1 MSDPDKVLTQWLQR
15 EEQLFRALERLVLE
29 DQIKKGFAN
38 EAALGE
44 IGHTAVPAHNLLR
57 EATPRYLERQFL
69 YRFCATKADGHL
81 ARTAIEDQGLA
92 GCGPSRFSRRC
103 PLPQSQ
109 YILGSANPIPRPRR
123 NGEKRIANDDQ
134 RAPID
139 DYRPPVKPFDLTF
152 TPREWAASPLA
163 LVQKPR

>member
-1 MSDPDKVLTQWLQR
+1 MKL
-15 EEQLFRALERLVLE
+15 RLVKLVIP
-29 DQIKKGFAN
+29 QSLHI
-38 EAALGE
+38 
-44 IGHTAVPAHNLLR
+44 T
-57 EATPRYLERQFL
+57 YLEKQRQDIWSVSSFIDFV
-69 YRFCATKADGHL
+69 RQKQ
-81 ARTAIEDQGLA
+81 IEDQGLA